1 MNFQNDKSAKLRSK
15 YARIVSKYIPSSPIL
30 KDCVKSFLVGGLI
43 CVLGQCFNDLAQS
56 RLFLGSGQASAFTS
70 IVLVFL
76 GAFFTGL
83 GWYDK
88 LGLWAGAGSA
98 VPITGFANSVV
109 APAMEFRQEGL
120 VMGVGAR
127 IFSIAGP
134 VLVHGLLS
142 SMIMTLFNMILGR
155 LA

>member
-1 MNFQNDKSAKLRSK
+1 MIFRDDKNIQLRSK
-15 YARIVSKYIPSSPIL
+15 YARLVSKYIPASPVVL
-30 KDCVKSFLVGGLI
+30 DCAKAFLVGGLI
-43 CVLGQCFNDLAQS
+43 CVLGQGLNNLAS
-56 RLFLGSGQASAFTS
+56 RWLFLGPTQASAFTA

-76 GAFFTGL
+76 GALFTGL
-83 GWYDK
+83 GWYDR
-88 LGLWAGAGSA
+88 LGLWSGAGSA

-134 VLVHGLLS
+134 VLVHGLLA
-142 SMIMTLFNMILGR
+142 SMVMTLANMILGR
-155 LA
+155 L